1 MGELKEDKIKD
12 EEKKME
18 KMEDL
23 IDQYELKQLKK
34 NEIVEGKVIKIGQ
47 SDVIVDIGYKQEGF
61 IPIEECVNYKGEV
74 PFSEGSFIKAVVKKI
89 SSREIILS
97 KKEADEI
104 LGWEKVEWSFKNNT
118 RILAP
123 VVKKVKRGYI
133 VNAGVEL
140 FLPDSQV
147 DIKPVTTPEEVIGKE
162 YWFKVIRLDE
172 KNKSGVVSRKTLLL
186 EELKKKKDELF
197 SSLKVGDEVE
207 ATVTKIKK
215 AGALVELK
223 TSLTAFVPKSEI
235 SWGYLP
241 DIRKKLKIGKTYK
254 FKVLEV
260 DKSRERIILS
270 YKAFQEDPW
279 LTAPKKYK
287 IGTKIKGRVIGFKQ
301 GYTLVELE
309 EGVNARLRGED
320 VYWGKKIK
328 SLDFVFEI
336 EDRVIGKVLDIIP
349 EKRLIYIGIKQLE
362 PSPWEKFL
370 STYKEGDIVEVKV
383 KKLADSGIIVN
394 IMPDVDGFIRKG
406 DLGWGY
412 VEHPSEVVKEGE
424 VIKALILSIEED
436 SGRIL
441 LGVKQ
446 LEGDKWAEFFS
457 NHKEGDLISTK
468 VKKILENFIVVELEG
483 GLEGIIRKGE
493 ISTKKIEN
501 ISDVLSVGE
510 VKDAYIKVIDRE
522 NRKIILSYKKA
533 LREKMKKE
541 MEQLRK
547 VGAPDQ
553 KTTIGDLIKKEIMN
567 KKND

>member
-1 MGELKEDKIKD
+1 MGDLKEEKIID

-61 IPIEECVNYKGEV
+61 IPIEECYNYKGEI
-74 PFSEGSFIKAVVKKI
+74 PFSEGSLVKAVVKKI
-89 SSREIILS
+89 SSKEIVLS

-104 LGWEKVEWSFKNNT
+104 LGWQKVERSFRT
-118 RILAP
+118 GETILAP
-123 VVKKVKRGYI
+123 VIKKIKRGYL
-133 VNAGVEL
+133 VNMGVDL
-140 FLPDSQV
+140 FLPESQV
-147 DIKPVTTPEEVIGKE
+147 DTKPITNPKEIIGKE
-162 YWFKVIRLDE
+162 FRFKVIKLDE
-172 KNKSGVVSRKTLLL
+172 RNKSGVVSRRTLLI
-186 EELKKKKDELF
+186 EEMKEKKDKLF

-223 TSLTAFVPKSEI
+223 SSLTAFVPKSEI

-279 LTAPKKYK
+279 KTAPKKYK
-287 IGTKIKGRVIGFKQ
+287 IGTKIRGTVIGFKQ
-301 GYTLVELE
+301 GYAIVELE

-320 VYWGKKIK
+320 VYWGKRIK
-328 SLDFVFEI
+328 SLDAIFEI
-336 EDRVIGKVLDIIP
+336 GDRVIGKVIDIIP

-362 PSPWEKFL
+362 PSPWEKFI
-370 STYKEGDIVEVKV
+370 SQYKEGDIVEVKV
-383 KKLADSGIIVN
+383 KKLADSGVIVN
-394 IMPDVDGFIRKG
+394 IIPEIDGFIRKG
-406 DLGWGY
+406 DLDWGY
-412 VEHPSEVVKEGE
+412 VEHPSEVVKEGDTL
-424 VIKALILSIEED
+424 KALILSIEEET
-436 SGRIL
+436 GRIL

-446 LEGDKWAEFFS
+446 LEGDKWSEFFS
-457 NHKEGDLISTK
+457 KYKEHDLIKTK
-468 VKKILENFIVVELEG
+468 VKKILENFVVVELEG

-493 ISTKKIEN
+493 IANKKFEE
-501 ISDVLSVGE
+501 ISEVLSVGDE
-510 VKDAYIKVIDRE
+510 KEAMIKSIDRE

-533 LREKMKKE
+533 EREKMKKE

-553 KTTIGDLIKKEIMN
+553 KTTIGDLIKKEIM